1 MRSLKDLRQ
10 KRQSIS
16 SIQKVIEAM
25 RMISKAKFNHVNRQ
39 NIEFR
44 TYYRKFI
51 KIMNDLLNN
60 TIDQQPAPTNNK
72 QLLVVVSSDR
82 GMCGSFNML
91 IVNRVKR
98 FILDHKSGDIYL
110 LCVGSKGF
118 SQLENIGNIL
128 HRTLAFERVKFID
141 AQSISHDMESLL
153 RENDIQRC
161 SIAYTKM
168 HSILRQEVV
177 IESMLPLKIEGRQ
190 AEKPDEASQALK
202 PITLFEPNH
211 GLIMRNL
218 KSRYF
223 ITKIYN
229 ALIESTASE
238 QAARMN
244 AMESASKNA
253 NDIHHELSLDYNRTR
268 QALITKEIS
277 EIVSNI

>member
-1 MRSLKDLRQ
+1 MRSLKELRQ
-10 KRQSIS
+10 KRQSIA

-25 RMISKAKFNHVNRQ
+25 RMISKYKFNQVNRQ
-39 NIEFR
+39 NMDFR
-44 TYYRKFI
+44 TYYKKFI
-51 KIMNDLLNN
+51 KIMNDLLSS
-60 TIDQQPAPTNNK
+60 TIDQDSEPTNDK

-98 FILDHKSGDIYL
+98 FILDHKNNDIYL

-118 SQLENIGNIL
+118 VPLQNIGNIL
-128 HRTLAFERVKFID
+128 HRTVAFERVKFID
-141 AQSISHDMESLL
+141 AQSISHDMEKLL
-153 RENDIQRC
+153 KDNDIQRC

-168 HSILRQEVV
+168 HSILHQEVV
-177 IESMLPLKIEGRQ
+177 IESMLPLKIEN
-190 AEKPDEASQALK
+190 EEMKKPDDNNDELK
-202 PITLFEPNH
+202 PVTLFEPNH
-211 GLIMRNL
+211 SLILQNL
-218 KSRYF
+218 RSRYF

-229 ALIESTASE
+229 ALIENTASE

-253 NDIHHELSLDYNRTR
+253 SDIYHELNLDYNRTR